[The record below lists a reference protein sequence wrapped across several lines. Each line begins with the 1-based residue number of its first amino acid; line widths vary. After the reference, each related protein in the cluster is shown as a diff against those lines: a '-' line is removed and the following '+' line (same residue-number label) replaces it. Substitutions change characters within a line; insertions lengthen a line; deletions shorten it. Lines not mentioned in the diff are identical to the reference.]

1 MTTQQMTTGWYDQL
15 VELHRPEFWCYSN
28 NLVHEIDLTNRSDS
42 PDDKKMTSKKLVGM
56 HSWGDLYG
64 PEIYYYSDN
73 VKSADLITWSPN
85 RSYSPG
91 NVVSHGGALHLFER
105 KHVVSELVDH
115 LIKQRKAVKLQ
126 ETALANKESIDQ
138 SSAMDQQSCP
148 GLFFYDLMRHVKTD
162 LKLNSL
168 NFVAQEILQQTKND
182 ISAEVWG
189 YEYCL
194 EEPSSLDQDS
204 DASAEDWV
212 DEEEQKQ
219 EALKQEDLPALVM
232 NSDSSAM
239 LRVNRIL
246 AQFVPV
252 ALCNSSAL

>member
-15 VELHRPEFWCYSN
+15 VELHGPEFWRYSN

-73 VKSADLITWSPN
+73 VKCADLIMWSPN
-85 RSYSPG
+85 RSYSPDD
-91 NVVSHGGALHLFER
+91 VVSHGGALHVFER

-168 NFVAQEILQQTKND
+168 NFVAQEILQQTKKD
-182 ISAEVWG
+182 ISAENWVN
-189 YEYCL
+189 EYCFEDEKGEQRKAGKL
-194 EEPSSLDQDS
+194 QDIL
-204 DASAEDWV
+204 
-212 DEEEQKQ
+212 EEEQRQ
-219 EALKQEDLPALVM
+219 EALKQEDLPALLM

-252 ALCNSSAL
+252 ALCNSSTL